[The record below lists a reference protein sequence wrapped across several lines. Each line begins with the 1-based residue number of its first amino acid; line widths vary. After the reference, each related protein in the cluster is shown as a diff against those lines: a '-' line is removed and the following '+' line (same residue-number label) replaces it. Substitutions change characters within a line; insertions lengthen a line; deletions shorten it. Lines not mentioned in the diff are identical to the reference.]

1 MEMNKKLS
9 VFLCLLLVAALSMTT
24 VPAYAS
30 GSGTG
35 LDDTPGNSVVTA
47 LKSFASGGWGKA
59 LFFCSLL
66 TGVICIIFTRHR
78 GFGLIA
84 LVFGILLGVYGGLGE
99 SLWQLFTSWGSGG

>member
-1 MEMNKKLS
+1 MKQKLAI
-9 VFLCLLLVAALSMTT
+9 VLCLVLLT
-24 VPAYAS
+24 VFAVGVVTAYAD
-30 GSGTG
+30 GIC
-35 LDDTPGNSVVTA
+35 LNDTPGNSIVQG
-47 LKSFASGGWGKA
+47 LKSFATGVGARPS
-59 LFFCSLL
+59 FSVSLL